1 MSLTPMAD
9 DMKNAQDKRR
19 RNRMIALL
27 LAAVALFWYGLG
39 MWMLWKR

>member
-19 RNRMIALL
+19 RSRMIALL
-27 LAAVALFWYGLG
+27 LAAFALFWYGLG